1 MQGILYCVICGNKLV
16 EQQVTNDLRPYCS
29 RCDKI
34 VYVDPK
40 VAVVVLIIKN
50 NSLLLVKRDI
60 EPHFGKWSFP
70 SGYVDRGEM
79 VENAAIREVNEETNL
94 DIRLDSLQGVYS
106 GNGPVVLIVYQASPI
121 SPKASKGEEVSA
133 VGWFDLDDLPKL
145 PFNHDS
151 QIMEDLYNNLRINRI

>member
-1 MQGILYCVICGNKLV
+1 MEGTLYCTICGNKMV
-16 EQQVTNDLRPYCS
+16 EKQVANKLRPYCS
-29 RCDKI
+29 QCDKI
-34 VYVDPK
+34 VYSDPK

-94 DIRLDSLQGVYS
+94 DIRLDSLLGVYS
-106 GNGPVVLIVYQASPI
+106 GNGPVVLIVFQASPI
-121 SPKASKGEEVSA
+121 SHKASKGDEVSA
-133 VGWFDLDDLPKL
+133 VGWFNLDDLPKL
-145 PFNHDS
+145 PFYHDS
-151 QIMEDLYNNLRINRI
+151 KIIEDLNNHRRATYN